1 MSLLLH
7 YVNIPDMN
15 QKNYVIQ
22 PYYVEDNVYLFVFRS
37 CFRDQD
43 IIFVDIY
50 KDELTEANKIRSGLR
65 LVGNTVLTLPNYDNN
80 FPYAIRCINKNDLIL
95 KLSPQNVSTQF
106 MLEFENVVESDYDN
120 ID

>member
-1 MSLLLH
+1 MIKNFLYS
-7 YVNIPDMN
+7 IPDMN

-22 PYYVEDNVYLFVFRS
+22 PYYVEDNVYIFVFRS

-50 KDELTEANKIRSGLR
+50 QDELTEANKIRSGLR
-65 LVGNTVLTLPNYDNN
+65 LIGDTVLTLPNYSVN
-80 FPYAIRCINKNDLIL
+80 FPYGVRCFNIYGFDT
-95 KLSPQNVSTQF
+95 KLTPQNVSTQF